1 MDDGVRHDQQLV
13 FTVADGDYGIPV
25 LKVKE
30 ILQWEEVTPVPGTP
44 PAVAGVTN
52 VRGAPTP
59 VIDLAR
65 KFGLGSRDVGRRTCI
80 LVVEA
85 LLGGAATVVGLK
97 AEAVQEVLDLAPGD
111 LVDPPSFGGDVRV
124 DFLHGLARHGKRF
137 VLLLDIDRV
146 LAAADAEISAAIASA
161 TGAADG
167 QEAA

>member
-44 PAVAGVTN
+44 PAIAGVTN
-52 VRGAPTP
+52 VRGIPTP
-59 VIDLAR
+59 VVDLAR
-65 KFGLGSRDVGRRTCI
+65 KFGLGSREVGRRTCI

-85 LLGGAATVVGLK
+85 VLGGAPTVLGLK

-111 LVDPPSFGGDVRV
+111 LAEPPSFGGDVRV

-146 LAAADAEISAAIASA
+146 LAAADAELSAAIA
-161 TGAADG
+161 AAEQ

>member
-25 LKVKE
+25 LKVRE

-44 PAVAGVTN
+44 PTVAGVTN
-52 VRGAPTP
+52 VRGTPTP

-65 KFGLGSRDVGRRTCI
+65 KFGLGSRAPGRLTCI

-85 LLGGAATVVGLK
+85 LLGGAVAVVGLK
-97 AEAVQEVLDLAPGD
+97 VEAVREVLDVAPAD
-111 LVDPPSFGGDVRV
+111 HSPAPSFGADVRV

-161 TGAADG
+161 SGAAK